1 MTHFHTIDDL
11 FDMLIRS
18 GRGMAIIVE
27 GETYAD
33 DAFFYGRWFGGQ
45 AGQISFY
52 PQDGWPQVVTAIR
65 ALRQRIS
72 ASRVQMP
79 VYGIIDR
86 DETPEEQRMALLD
99 SEGVARTRRYTLEN
113 HLLDPECWARVFQHI
128 FMRNP
133 TLASGWIDVFDIIKE
148 GQWKIKTTRKK
159 RASQR

>member
-86 DETPEEQRMALLD
+86 DEMP
-99 SEGVARTRRYTLEN
+99 GVAQTLDAAALTYVAAFMSSLLHLFYLLALRRE
-113 HLLDPECWARVFQHI
+113 
-128 FMRNP
+128 
-133 TLASGWIDVFDIIKE
+133 
-148 GQWKIKTTRKK
+148 
-159 RASQR
+159 